1 LKTDISHSFEDI
13 VPINLPEIT
22 ITLGMKNIL
31 LPTDFSDNAWNATK
45 YAIELFSG
53 DECVFH
59 LLNTYTP
66 AIANSRFMAASFSSG
81 QLEDGVHSNS
91 ERGLREVLEKIKATY
106 KYPLHSF
113 KTISSFSLLVDEIK
127 DIVEREA
134 IDLIVTGTKG
144 ATGLDE
150 VFMGSNTVRIIKAVK
165 NCPVL
170 AIPQNFEY
178 KTPSE
183 IAFATDFNRFYS
195 QSELQPIIDLANTFN
210 ATIRIVHVQ
219 YEIKALT
226 EIQQF
231 NLNMLRK
238 YLSKVEHYVHTVSEL
253 NSVSKTLEVFA
264 EELDIHL
271 LAMLNFHHSYM
282 ERMTREPVVKRL
294 AFHTRIPLLVI
305 PELGMSKHS
314 GSRIEEEN
322 TTMNHD

>member
-1 LKTDISHSFEDI
+1 
-13 VPINLPEIT
+13 
-22 ITLGMKNIL
+22 MKNIL

-45 YAIELFSG
+45 YAIELFK
-53 DECVFH
+53 DEKCVFH

-66 AIANSRFMAASFSSG
+66 AIANSRFMATSLSGG
-81 QLEDGVHSNS
+81 QLEDGARGNS
-91 ERGLREVLEKIKATY
+91 ERGLKNVLNKISKTK
-106 KYPLHSF
+106 KYPKHSF

-127 DIVEREA
+127 EVVENKA

-144 ATGLDE
+144 ASGLDE
-150 VFMGSNTVRIIKAVK
+150 VFMGSNTVRIIKAIK
-165 NCPVL
+165 NSPVL
-170 AIPQNFEY
+170 AIPQFFEY
-178 KTPSE
+178 VKPSE

-195 QSELQPIIDLANTFN
+195 QSELQPMIDLAHTFK

-238 YLSKVEHYVHTVSEL
+238 YLSECEHYLHTVSEL

-271 LAMLNFHHSYM
+271 LAMLNFQHSYM
-282 ERMTREPVVKRL
+282 EKMTREPVVKRL
-294 AFHTRIPLLVI
+294 AFHTQIPLLVI
-305 PELGMSKHS
+305 PELGMSKPTKS
-314 GSRIEEEN
+314 TIGKEN
-322 TTMNHD
+322 AVADQK

>member
-1 LKTDISHSFEDI
+1 
-13 VPINLPEIT
+13 
-22 ITLGMKNIL
+22 MKNVL

-45 YAIELFSG
+45 YAIELFK
-53 DECVFH
+53 DEECVFH

-66 AIANSRFMAASFSSG
+66 AIANSRFMATSLSSG
-81 QLEDGVHSNS
+81 QLEDGVHGNS
-91 ERGLREVLEKIKATY
+91 ERGLKNVLNKIDKT
-106 KYPLHSF
+106 KKNPRHSF

-127 DIVEREA
+127 EIVEKER

-144 ATGLDE
+144 ASGLDE
-150 VFMGSNTVRIIKAVK
+150 VFMGSNTVRIIKSIK
-165 NCPVL
+165 NSPVL
-170 AIPQNFEY
+170 AIPQYFEY
-178 KTPSE
+178 KKPSE

-195 QSELQPIIDLANTFN
+195 QSELQPMIDLAHAFK

-238 YLSKVEHYVHTVSEL
+238 YLSECEHFLHTVSEL

-282 ERMTREPVVKRL
+282 EKMTREPVVKRL
-294 AFHTRIPLLVI
+294 AFHTQIPLLVI
-305 PELGMSKHS
+305 PELGMSKPTKS
-314 GSRIEEEN
+314 TIEKKN
-322 TTMNHD
+322 VVADQD

>member
-1 LKTDISHSFEDI
+1 
-13 VPINLPEIT
+13 
-22 ITLGMKNIL
+22 MKNIL

-45 YAIELFSG
+45 YAIELFK
-53 DECVFH
+53 DEECVFH

-66 AIANSRFMAASFSSG
+66 AIANSRFMATSLSGG
-81 QLEDGVHSNS
+81 QLEDGVHGNS
-91 ERGLREVLEKIKATY
+91 ERGLKNVLNKINKT
-106 KYPLHSF
+106 KKNPRHSF

-127 DIVEREA
+127 EIVEKER

-144 ATGLDE
+144 ASGLDE
-150 VFMGSNTVRIIKAVK
+150 VFMGSNTVRIIKSIK
-165 NCPVL
+165 NSPVL
-170 AIPQNFEY
+170 AIPQFFEY
-178 KTPSE
+178 KKPSE

-195 QSELQPIIDLANTFN
+195 QSELQPMIDLAHAFK

-238 YLSKVEHYVHTVSEL
+238 YLNECEHFLHTVSEL

-282 ERMTREPVVKRL
+282 EKMTREPVVKRL
-294 AFHTRIPLLVI
+294 AFHTQIPLLVI
-305 PELGMSKHS
+305 PELGMSKATKS
-314 GSRIEEEN
+314 TIDKKN
-322 TTMNHD
+322 AVAD